1 MTSDCIT
8 FSGLS
13 QSHCSLPAPLCIRV
27 YMMNIEQR
35 SIGNKSWIKLGSSY
49 FEFLFLTDNLKTILN
64 TMLDVRLCTK
74 FSNCTEISFMSTLIK
89 FRLLRSLLSKSTDGR
104 NCGYGDGVVAG
115 GHFWHQSADF
125 QTIR

>member
-1 MTSDCIT
+1 
-8 FSGLS
+8 
-13 QSHCSLPAPLCIRV
+13 
-27 YMMNIEQR
+27 MMNIEQR

-89 FRLLRSLLSKSTDGR
+89 FRLSEVITKIERR
-104 NCGYGDGVVAG
+104 NFGNYGDGVVAG
-115 GHFWHQSADF
+115 GHFWHRSADF
-125 QTIR
+125 HTIR